1 MGIKSF
7 DQLKAAVEAVAL
19 KKQAAELSLPKDP
32 NEVSVPSTKEEGMIS
47 EKCVN
52 VPEGKANDKAVEKE
66 TSSFPVKDS
75 SEEAAINPKEEQ
87 SLKVTEQSVTK
98 KGSELLKKIQGVL
111 KEKTASEETPK
122 ENIAKGI
129 DLSVDALAKI
139 ASEILNTEEG
149 AKFAHS
155 LFRKKAGEEYAAQA
169 IKEASE
175 QAKLYKQQENMLK
188 DPTMNKIASV
198 LSTLSEKDQEIFMN
212 RLSVHKK
219 NLDSYDHEIL
229 KKAYAAGA
237 EDAEGVLQDPTILGA
252 AEEPTVEDAGVA
264 EISPEEVVEAV
275 NEMVNNGEIDK
286 ETADVIVETIVG
298 KANEDAAEAPVE
310 EVPAKEIPASPEE
323 EAAAANALQAAAA
336 EGPAKLASEIVK
348 GTILLKKA
356 SAEDD
361 SEASVEDVIAVVNA
375 LQEEGSISEE
385 DAKNVIAEIM
395 DAIDEG
401 EGSEEETITT
411 EETPK
416 ENVTVEET
424 PEGDIEAEVE
434 KTASELGIK

>member
-1 MGIKSF
+1 M
-7 DQLKAAVEAVAL
+7 Q
-19 KKQAAELSLPKDP
+19 
-32 NEVSVPSTKEEGMIS
+32 N
-47 EKCVN
+47 
-52 VPEGKANDKAVEKE
+52 
-66 TSSFPVKDS
+66 
-75 SEEAAINPKEEQ
+75 
-87 SLKVTEQSVTK
+87 
-98 KGSELLKKIQGVL
+98 LLIVFL
-111 KEKTASEETPK
+111 
-122 ENIAKGI
+122 
-129 DLSVDALAKI
+129 
-139 ASEILNTEEG
+139 
-149 AKFAHS
+149 
-155 LFRKKAGEEYAAQA
+155 EYAAQA

-188 DPTMNKIASV
+188 DPIMGKIASV

-252 AEEPTVEDAGVA
+252 AEEPTVEDAGIA

-275 NEMVNNGEIDK
+275 NEMVAAGEIDK

-298 KANEDAAEAPVE
+298 KANEDTTEVPAEVIPETPVE
-310 EVPAKEIPASPEE
+310 EVPAKDVPASPEE
-323 EAAAANALQAAAA
+323 EADAANALQAAAA

-411 EETPK
+411 EEAPK

-424 PEGDIEAEVE
+424 PEGNIEAEVE
-434 KTASELGIK
+434 KIASELGIK